1 MRRSPYGS
9 WRSPLSTEQ
18 AVAASVRLSETRIDR
33 SGIYWIE
40 GRPEESGRCVLVR
53 RNGAGRCTEPL
64 PSSFSVRSRVNEYGG
79 TPYAVRDGRL
89 CFVNDRDQSLYALD
103 PGGPRRITEPDGR
116 RYADI
121 AFDTHRPRMLCVCE
135 DHGVGG
141 EPVTTLVAVD
151 LRDGRM
157 QTLARGADFYAM
169 PAASPD
175 GARLAWVEWR
185 HPNMPWDS
193 TELIVARIGEDG
205 GLVDAHRVAGAG
217 ESVQQPTWHADGML
231 YFISDR
237 DGWWNLYR
245 WNGAQTERV
254 TREVAELG
262 GAPWVSGSVSYALSG
277 RELLCVVTRNGR
289 KELARGRLED
299 GVLASLRLPFT
310 DMESLRIGGDRAVF
324 IGASPRRARA
334 VVELELDTLRIREL
348 RASSSVTLDDE
359 DIATPEALSF
369 ATGAGEQA
377 HAFYYAPRN
386 RAFSA
391 PATERP
397 PVIVKCHGGPTSAAS
412 AAFDPRVQFWTTRGF
427 ALLDVNYRGST
438 GYGRAYRE
446 RLYGEWGIVDVEDC
460 VRGVAHIAAEG
471 CADGDRAVITGS
483 SAGGYTVLCALV
495 GYERFRAGASH
506 YGIGDLALLVSDTH
520 KFESRYAQ
528 RLIGDDPEIWRE
540 RSPIHHVAR
549 IDCPVLF
556 LQGLE
561 DRVVPPE
568 QSQRMV
574 AALRARG
581 VPVAYLEFAGESHG
595 FRRAE
600 TLRRALE
607 AELDFHARVLG
618 LAPAELLEHVV
629 IEPPLP

>member
-1 MRRSPYGS
+1 MKQAPYGS
-9 WRSPLSTEQ
+9 WRSPLTTEQ
-18 AVAASVRLSETRIDR
+18 AVSASVRLSETRIDS

-40 GRPEESGRCVLVR
+40 GRPEEGGRCVLVR
-53 RNGAGRCTEPL
+53 RDADGRCTEPL

-79 TPYAVRDGRL
+79 GAYAIRDGRL
-89 CFVNDRDQSLYALD
+89 CFINDRDQSLYVLD
-103 PGGPRRITEPDGR
+103 PGGPRRLTEPDGR
-116 RYADI
+116 RYADL
-121 AFDTHRPRMLCVCE
+121 AFDAQRPRVLCVCE
-135 DHGVGG
+135 DHGVSG
-141 EPVTTLVAVD
+141 EPATMLVGVD
-151 LRDGRM
+151 LRDGHA

-169 PAASPD
+169 PALSQD
-175 GARLAWVEWR
+175 GARIAWIEWR

-193 TELIVARIGEDG
+193 TELKVGRVGEHG
-205 GLVDAHRVAGAG
+205 ALLDAHCITGPG
-217 ESVQQPTWHADGML
+217 ESVQQPTWHTDGML

-237 DGWWNLYR
+237 NGWWNLYR

-254 TREVAELG
+254 TREAAELA

-277 RELLCVVTRNGR
+277 RELLCVVTRHGR
-289 KELARGRLED
+289 KELARGRLDD
-299 GVLASLRLPFT
+299 GALESLSLPFT
-310 DMESLRIGGDRAVF
+310 DIEGLRSGRDRAVF

-334 VVELELDTLRIREL
+334 VVELDRDGHTAREL
-348 RASSSVTLDDE
+348 RASSSLILDDD
-359 DIATPEALSF
+359 DISTPEALSF

-377 HAFYYAPRN
+377 HAFCYAPRN
-386 RAFSA
+386 RAFTAS
-391 PATERP
+391 PAERP
-397 PVIVKCHGGPTSAAS
+397 PVIVKCHGGPTSGAS
-412 AAFDPRVQFWTTRGF
+412 AAFDPRVQYWTTRGF
-427 ALLDVNYRGST
+427 TLLDVNYRGST

-460 VRGVAHIAAEG
+460 VRAVEHVAAEG
-471 CADGDRAVITGS
+471 RADGNRALITGS

-495 GYERFRAGASH
+495 GYDRFRAGASH

-520 KFESRYAQ
+520 KFESRYTQ

-540 RSPIHHVAR
+540 RSPIHHVGR

-561 DRVVPPE
+561 DRVVPPQ
-568 QSQRMV
+568 QSQHMV

-607 AELDFHARVLG
+607 AELDFHTRVLR
-618 LAPAELLEHVV
+618 LAPAEPLVPVV